1 MKEKS
6 VVSILL
12 QDAYIPKMA
21 KVRQNFPR
29 PLVENPAARVREL
42 YFQQKIRKMVKP
54 GMSVAVTCGSR
65 KIANLKEIIREICV
79 CTKEL
84 GAHPFIIP
92 AMGSHGGATAE
103 GQREIIEGYGVTEE
117 YCQAPIKSSM
127 EVVKIGY
134 TQEGQE
140 VYIDKNAAGADGI
153 IVVGRIKPHTDFR
166 GPYESG
172 VMKMMVIGLGK
183 QHGAEVFHRSGPK
196 HMAHKIPL
204 FGKAIIEHAPILFGF
219 AIIENAYDETAQ
231 IEVMPR
237 EEIEG
242 KEPPLLEEA
251 KRLMAKSYIED
262 VDLLI
267 VDQVGKDISGDGMD
281 PNITGRF
288 CNPYVSGGMNAKKMA
303 VLDISEDSHGQM
315 VGIGYGD
322 TTTRRAFEKC
332 DLEASYPNAL
342 TSTTFSPFRIP
353 LILKNDREA
362 IGACLKYCGDND
374 KERPRVIRIKDTL
387 HMGEIWVSEALI
399 PEVEKHPYME
409 VMTELMELP
418 FDEKGNLW

>member
-1 MKEKS
+1 
-6 VVSILL
+6 
-12 QDAYIPKMA
+12 
-21 KVRQNFPR
+21 
-29 PLVENPAARVREL
+29 
-42 YFQQKIRKMVKP
+42 
-54 GMSVAVTCGSR
+54 
-65 KIANLKEIIREICV
+65 
-79 CTKEL
+79 
-84 GAHPFIIP
+84 
-92 AMGSHGGATAE
+92 
-103 GQREIIEGYGVTEE
+103 
-117 YCQAPIKSSM
+117 M

-196 HMAHKIPL
+196 HMAHNIPL

-231 IEVMPR
+231 IEVMRR
-237 EEIEG
+237 EEIEK

-303 VLDISEDSHGQM
+303 VLDISEDSHGQD
-315 VGIGYGD
+315 GRNWIWRYND
-322 TTTRRAFEKC
+322 TQGF
-332 DLEASYPNAL
+332 
-342 TSTTFSPFRIP
+342 
-353 LILKNDREA
+353 
-362 IGACLKYCGDND
+362 
-374 KERPRVIRIKDTL
+374 
-387 HMGEIWVSEALI
+387 
-399 PEVEKHPYME
+399 
-409 VMTELMELP
+409 
-418 FDEKGNLW
+418 